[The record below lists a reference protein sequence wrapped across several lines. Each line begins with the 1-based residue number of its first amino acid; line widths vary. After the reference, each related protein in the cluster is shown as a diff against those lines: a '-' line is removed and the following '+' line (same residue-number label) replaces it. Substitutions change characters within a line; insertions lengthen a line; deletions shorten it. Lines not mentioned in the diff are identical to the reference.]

1 MKNPNTDPLDVL
13 DVLSHEIGLG
23 ATEIDDKPTAGEL
36 RDIDDLIA
44 FARGELNRQAR
55 AEVAPVAR
63 VSRVVRPT
71 ILAMSR
77 DAIVARIAELRQ
89 MPGMLLAT
97 SHHRYAGH
105 STDDD
110 LREVLEDLESLI
122 DRTTE
127 RPS

>member
-13 DVLSHEIGLG
+13 DVLSHEVGLG
-23 ATEIDDKPTAGEL
+23 ATEIKDKPTASEL
-36 RDIDDLIA
+36 RDIDELIA

-63 VSRVVRPT
+63 ISRVVRAS
-71 ILAMSR
+71 ILAMTR
-77 DAIVARIAELRQ
+77 DAIVTRIAELRR

-97 SHHRYAGH
+97 SHHRYVGH
-105 STDDD
+105 STEDD
-110 LREVLEDLESLI
+110 LREVLEDLESLL

-127 RPS
+127 RGA